1 MLTLVIGI
9 AVAALC
15 SAAAAPTLGT
25 GWAIFLGFVG
35 FLVPAIVINLLV
47 KKRMER
53 IFNDVQSNVEEMQA
67 QMRRKINMMQTKMV
81 SGGKGLQ
88 KRLEK
93 EQAKAIRDA
102 IKILD
107 RVTPLR
113 KWNLLA
119 ARQENTLRAQMH
131 FQIKEFEKADEYFKK
146 CFIMD
151 SLTLA
156 MKLVRQY
163 KNENLE
169 AVEKGFKKGV
179 KRFKDE
185 QATILYALYSWML
198 VKEERIDDALAL
210 LVEGKDK
217 TDDETLRANWEHL
230 ANGRLRRFS
239 NAALGDQWFALHLE
253 TPKPVKVKQRFGS
266 KRIR

>member
-1 MLTLVIGI
+1 VLTLVIGI

-15 SAAAAPTLGT
+15 SAVAGPTLGI

-35 FLVPAIVINLLV
+35 FLVPAVVINLLV
-47 KKRMER
+47 KKRMET
-53 IFNDVQSNVEEMQA
+53 IFNAVQTEVEEMQD
-67 QMRRKINMMQTKMV
+67 QMRRKVNMMQTKMV

-93 EQAKAIRDA
+93 EQAKSIRDA

-107 RVTPLR
+107 RVAPLR

-119 ARQENTLRAQMH
+119 QRQENTLRAQMH
-131 FQIKEFEKADEYFKK
+131 YQIKEFEKADEYFKK
-146 CFIMD
+146 CFVMD
-151 SLTLA
+151 PLTLA
-156 MKLVRQY
+156 MKLTRQY
-163 KNENLE
+163 KTDGVE
-169 AVEKGFKKGV
+169 AVEKGFEKGV

-185 QATILYALYSWML
+185 QATILYALYSWIL
-198 VKEERIDDALAL
+198 LKEERADDALVL
-210 LVEGKDK
+210 LDEGKDK
-217 TDDETLRANWEHL
+217 TEDETIRTNWEHI

-239 NAALGDQWFALHLE
+239 NAGLGDQWYALHLE

-266 KRIR
+266 KRLR